1 MKILCAWCL
10 KEGKPSL
17 IGEREPL
24 DDPTETHGICPE
36 HRLQV
41 EDELTALRKKAS
53 EDLEAIR
60 KRQEGDLEDL
70 RKKVDP

>member
-10 KEGKPSL
+10 KEGKPAL
-17 IGEREPL
+17 MAEREPL

-41 EDELTALRKKAS
+41 EDELELLRRTSGERLDALRKHND
-53 EDLEAIR
+53 EQLDT
-60 KRQEGDLEDL
+60 L